1 MAFDQSTRNRL
12 QRFVTEARTLLADE
26 FTRQLQAT
34 YGMNPN
40 TGEVADIDTLTG
52 LTPHQQE
59 TAQLLRDT
67 LSHYLANAEKGKEKA
82 QRTAALGRIVREQA
96 FTILNRLAA
105 LRMSEAR
112 GFLIESIAKG
122 YESKGFQLFHRLAG
136 TSLGE
141 TGAAYQHYVYS
152 LFDEFSLDLAVLF
165 DRFSVQ
171 GRLFPSHTK
180 LLELLGLINHD
191 EINLLWI
198 EDETV
203 GWIYQYFN
211 SIEERRQMRAE
222 SQAPRNSREL
232 AVRNQFFTPRYVV
245 EFLTD
250 NTLGRIWYEMT
261 QGNTGLKTSCKYLV
275 RRPNELFLAE
285 HDTAPEQLENLD
297 LSQEQ
302 LLQQTVYIDYRK
314 LKDPRD
320 IRMLDPACGS
330 MHFGLYAFD
339 LFEAIYSE
347 AWDIEIAQGAEAF
360 IREPGRTTLTTEYA
374 DKAEFLRHVPRLI
387 IEHNIHGVDIDPRA
401 AQIAG
406 LSLWLRAHNSWQ
418 KLGIKPVDRPKIQ
431 RSNIV
436 CAEPMPGEKAL
447 LQEFTATLKPTVLG
461 QLVEVIFE
469 KMALAGEAG
478 SLLKIEEEIQ
488 NAIAEAKQTWQDE
501 NKGLFQFADFAK
513 IAKQRG
519 ELDFDVSD
527 INDESFWEQAEQKIL
542 DALQEYAEKASI
554 DEIGQRRLFSE
565 DAAKGF
571 AFIELCR
578 KRFDV
583 VLMNPP
589 FGDASIGSSKYLQK
603 EYSTW
608 NKNLLCA
615 FLERGWMMNTE
626 AGKIAAIFDRTAI
639 VKSTYEDFRRKVL
652 IPNNRI
658 STQIDL
664 GWDVLDANVE
674 VIACV
679 LSKLLNRSLGY
690 FFDIRSSISAKKG
703 NLLQNLII
711 DLKDGLTSSDTV
723 VTSSSSFS
731 KLPNAVIGYDFPTF
745 LRKAF
750 NEFSSLEDSGVKAFQ
765 GFALKS
771 DKHFRVWWELDNQTS
786 HCVNRM
792 FNGAGFS
799 PYANSLLS
807 CVISNVEPENLLMDS
822 STRKSGL
829 GSHRLPGVC
838 FGKRGEYFC
847 AHILPA
853 GHIFTV
859 EGQSIP
865 INDHDTAIDIVA
877 YLNTSV
883 VRFALNKFC
892 GQHKYSG
899 YVNLL
904 PYVPILDSK
913 KARNLIIESI
923 TSIRTAQQRDELQ
936 PNFIAIAPGKNL
948 NKIAYN
954 ISELINHA
962 WKNAEDSEIF
972 CDLELFKQLDVSK
985 VEIETIQR
993 FQKNQPRRESAIEG
1007 IDIIEDCL
1015 GYAARSIFSY
1025 AIGVIFGRWDIR
1037 LAIHENNHL
1046 VQLDLFGPL
1055 PKCPPGQL
1063 QNDQG
1068 LPITETDFYKLKQEE
1083 GWDYPIQIV
1092 WGGVL
1097 VDEPGHSLNIQEHIH
1112 KVLDVIWPE
1121 SWQQIE
1127 HEALDVL
1134 GVNNLSNY
1142 LQKPTGFFADHL
1154 KTYSK
1159 NRRLAPIYWQL
1170 QSLYGSSSIWIYYHS
1185 LTEQTLYG
1193 CVNNLIE
1200 TKIDS
1205 VNSDLKI
1212 ISNTLSRDK
1221 AEEEKF
1227 SSLTDLKAELEDF
1240 RDELLRIS
1248 KFWKPNLNDG
1258 VQITAAPLW
1267 RLFQHKPWQKKLK
1280 ETWEQLEAGEY
1291 DWAHLAYSIWPARV
1305 LSKCHKDRSLAIA
1318 HEVEQELWHEVQVIK
1333 GRSKSPV
1340 WEWQPKPLSEAELT
1354 AYIQSKI
1361 QA

>member
-12 QRFVTEARTLLADE
+12 QRFVTEARALLADE

-82 QRTAALGRIVREQA
+82 QKTAALGRIVREQA

-141 TGAAYQHYVYS
+141 TGDAYQHYVYS

-180 LLELLGLINHD
+180 LLELLALINHD
-191 EINLLWI
+191 EINPLWI

-275 RRPNELFLAE
+275 RRPNELFLAQ

-347 AWDIEIAQGAEAF
+347 AWDIEIAQGTEAF
-360 IREPGRTTLTTEYA
+360 IREPGRTPLTSEYA

-418 KLGIKPVDRPKIQ
+418 KSGIKPVNRPKIQ

-527 INDESFWEQAEQKIL
+527 INDEGFWEQAEQKIL
-542 DALQEYAEKASI
+542 DALQEYAEKAST
-554 DEIGQRRLFSE
+554 DEIGQKRLFSE

-571 AFIELCR
+571 ALIELCR

-589 FGDASIGSSKYLQK
+589 FGESVTNTKDYITKKYLVSK
-603 EYSTW
+603 NDLYSS
-608 NKNLLCA
+608 
-615 FLERGWMMNTE
+615 FVERGTLLLNPCGVLGAITNKTGFFLQTFQGWRSYISTVNNHLE
-626 AGKIAAIFDRTAI
+626 IAVDLGFGVLDTAMVETMAYIIKHADNINSKHTSFVRLTNEDNKQALLLEVVNRNLVLKNVVWSRDIKNFNVIPYNPFCYWVSTSFLSIFAQLPSFTNVCGHIYQGIATGDNFRFLRTRWEIPEKNFSQSWPGYVKGGASLRWYSPIKLTVNWKNNGQEIKANAQQCYGSASRTIKNESSFFKKGSTYTQVTVKGFGVRLMPNNCIFDMKGPFIDFEDDIDEYFGIGVMSSLPFRTLARLI
-639 VKSTYEDFRRKVL
+639 TDNRQWHPTNIMHIPFPYFDNEYRSKITTLTKEVIELSSIKFRSDETSGIFSGVQVVQSNDSDTLEK
-652 IPNNRI
+652 I
-658 STQIDL
+658 SYIENQIDL
-664 GWDVLDANVE
+664 LISDGYGVS
-674 VIACV
+674 
-679 LSKLLNRSLGY
+679 LSEFEDLNKL
-690 FFDIRSSISAKKG
+690 
-703 NLLQNLII
+703 
-711 DLKDGLTSSDTV
+711 
-723 VTSSSSFS
+723 
-731 KLPNAVIGYDFPTF
+731 
-745 LRKAF
+745 
-750 NEFSSLEDSGVKAFQ
+750 
-765 GFALKS
+765 
-771 DKHFRVWWELDNQTS
+771 
-786 HCVNRM
+786 
-792 FNGAGFS
+792 
-799 PYANSLLS
+799 
-807 CVISNVEPENLLMDS
+807 
-822 STRKSGL
+822 
-829 GSHRLPGVC
+829 
-838 FGKRGEYFC
+838 
-847 AHILPA
+847 
-853 GHIFTV
+853 FTV
-859 EGQSIP
+859 EIL
-865 INDHDTAIDIVA
+865 INTDEDSDEEIINSFSNSDYYPVLS
-877 YLNTSV
+877 Y
-883 VRFALNKFC
+883 
-892 GQHKYSG
+892 
-899 YVNLL
+899 
-904 PYVPILDSK
+904 ILGVYFRRWDSK
-913 KARNLIIESI
+913 
-923 TSIRTAQQRDELQ
+923 RTDLQ
-936 PNFIAIAPGKNL
+936 D
-948 NKIAYN
+948 Y
-954 ISELINHA
+954 S
-962 WKNAEDSEIF
+962 
-972 CDLELFKQLDVSK
+972 
-985 VEIETIQR
+985 
-993 FQKNQPRRESAIEG
+993 
-1007 IDIIEDCL
+1007 
-1015 GYAARSIFSY
+1015 
-1025 AIGVIFGRWDIR
+1025 
-1037 LAIHENNHL
+1037 
-1046 VQLDLFGPL
+1046 DLFVL
-1055 PKCPPGQL
+1055 PESL
-1063 QNDQG
+1063 NHSNADISVIHI
-1068 LPITETDFYKLKQEE
+1068 LETDYTN
-1083 GWDYPIQIV
+1083 
-1092 WGGVL
+1092 
-1097 VDEPGHSLNIQEHIH
+1097 S
-1112 KVLDVIWPE
+1112 
-1121 SWQQIE
+1121 
-1127 HEALDVL
+1127 
-1134 GVNNLSNY
+1134 LSNILRNSLKLPEQY
-1142 LQKPTGFFADHL
+1142 NSILGSNSNNDKFFDYHL
-1154 KTYSK
+1154 SIYSDS
-1159 NRRLAPIYWQL
+1159 RRQAPIYWPLETQNSSYAL
-1170 QSLYGSSSIWIYYHS
+1170 WVYYHRINEQSLYICINDFIEPKLNTINLD
-1185 LTEQTLYG
+1185 LTTLR
-1193 CVNNLIE
+1193 NN
-1200 TKIDS
+1200 
-1205 VNSDLKI
+1205 
-1212 ISNTLSRDK
+1212 ISRSKN
-1221 AEEEKF
+1221 EEKEF
-1227 SSLTDLKAELEDF
+1227 DRLTDFKVELEDF
-1240 RDELLRIS
+1240 RDELLRIA

-1267 RLFQHKPWQKKLK
+1267 RLFRHKAWQEKLK
-1280 ETWEQLEAGEY
+1280 ATWKQLEAGDY

-1305 LSKCHKDRSLAIA
+1305 LRKCHKDRSLAIA

-1333 GRSKSPV
+1333 GRSKNPV